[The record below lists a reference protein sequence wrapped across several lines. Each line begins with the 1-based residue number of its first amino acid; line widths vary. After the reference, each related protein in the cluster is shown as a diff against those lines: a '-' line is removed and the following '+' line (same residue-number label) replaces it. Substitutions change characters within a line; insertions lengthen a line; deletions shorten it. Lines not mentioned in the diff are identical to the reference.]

1 MKKKSLRKESLY
13 KIFDLGVMLGIRTPS
28 KSWPK
33 CSFVK
38 LLDKIFSRR
47 KDLIE
52 SVYFHILLC
61 TINFRDS
68 RRNDGF
74 IRNTPILFA
83 SFLFISIYC
92 SDDGRIRGRRDFYF
106 AGIRKQTRSNNDSRD
121 IYVKYFQNWN
131 RIFHTLQCKF
141 QFLRN
146 SKNEYQIYLSN
157 SLVFRSKSL
166 LSNELIPGSEFVKYF
181 CDSGSYVKKEYMV
194 EESIMDPAPIQTTT
208 SNDSSRLETM
218 KFYEEYLED
227 RGNLDFSTSQQEVER
242 VGIINSGKYIY
253 QIFLKLFSIRRFG
266 GSIGR
271 KLDRIPVRDIRNRY
285 YSDNYIQKDGII
297 TNSSPNSYKYYSR
310 LLWNYFLP
318 INPVYNIIQPNFI
331 TSHRIYGFR
340 KGWKYLLP
348 EITHLSP
355 LIHPSSKNS
364 NIFVNQIKLKRDLM
378 KGNNQLNLSMDRS
391 IKIRD
396 LNSLFLSLPSERI
409 RNTNSNYNLE
419 NELINDYFFT
429 PIYIKSLNSYNSIGS
444 RYSKYLSQLLK
455 NLSVKKLFSGSICNQ
470 GRGKITHE
478 YSMGREAVVMKSSV
492 WNIETYKNTISQI
505 YKWIDKIYNWIIFKS
520 SKRFVPSNLSKEF
533 KSLELF
539 KTLIRNDYFEGI
551 DRVPNSS
558 QVSTIDSDLRSVYNQ
573 SFHRSGKYLDREFL
587 MNSFTV
593 WEFSNDWV
601 IKSLIAGTKNHRVN
615 PELLNCTTNHGLVTI
630 PDLRLNCD
638 KRFLFHPGN
647 MCIRDCDII
656 YSQALR
662 DLSKWD
668 DFASAIA
675 IKKYFSFGKDNYM
688 LAKSQLCT
696 IVSSGM
702 LYEDLDGVKSKSFCV
717 ICYQLLIKY
726 LCTKIYLKDFVR
738 IMPVSGPYGG
748 MVEKSHRD
756 MLSYVSLMRGGNRK
770 ISQLVKRIPSYFGYE
785 DSEYGIENEVPEGGS
800 AFSISNRPLNFYLF
814 ERPFFSSGKYMS
826 WFFTPEWWEYHIHPF
841 LGIFREASSAIK
853 NYCESFWS
861 YHIRIMEKTLVNSLK
876 KGRDLYDSDF
886 VWASDSFFD
895 EKDKVVS
902 KFNRLDSRL
911 ISSWNWLWTVLILA
925 SFMLLSQ
932 QNPISILIG
941 SDSLCL
947 WEHFETIEYLADT
960 SRAFYSNGSMS
971 LNEARSNK
979 IENLIIY
986 LLENLKHCIRN
997 IRFYL
1002 LTKRRLDEWLIN
1014 NKGLDLSRRGKN
1026 LLVQSLITHTRI
1038 ERYGFELYPK
1048 RELLSNRS
1056 GYRVTNQQGFSYLRY
1071 LSEILK
1077 KNLIYYPLGLTNK
1090 WIYLASLEKMIFS
1103 QTLCRERKID
1113 ARIPQIPIPLQS
1125 GLYSANGILLVG
1137 PIETGRSF
1145 LIKNFAAD
1153 SCVPLL
1159 GIDMDRFLYNKPDII
1174 TDGWMNILVES
1185 LRRLN
1190 LILDLTRG
1198 MSSCMIWIRNIHRLD
1213 VNYPT
1218 WSIESEP
1225 TFLLGILLR
1234 YFQTNSRKTRAER
1247 NVIVIGSTHLPGKVD
1262 PALISTER
1270 LDRVINTRVC
1280 NKSRRKNHFFI
1291 LLDKNNLR
1299 LINNLLYHNVYS
1311 RTTGYSI
1318 RDLSVLTNEVSLIS
1332 IMRNKS
1338 FVCADTIELAFR
1350 RQIFRFTHTN
1360 NQSHLSHNFGVLF
1373 YKIGK
1378 AIIQNILIKKSFTNL
1393 LSISNYLWK
1402 KNFYY
1407 LSQWYL
1413 ELSIDNSIMKELTIL
1428 IHILNC
1434 LAGIAARDSW
1444 FLPEKNSDT
1453 LIPLDKSLENDL
1465 SLASS
1470 ILESFPMEFSWLENR
1485 GTQFVN
1491 HEQRETKILSTK
1503 SYSSIIQNG
1512 LFTISDSS
1520 TIRLRNNYEYKSL
1533 VFQQKSLL
1541 GGRNFEFQ
1549 NTAWSPRS
1557 WRLSFSRSHL
1567 FDWMK
1572 RPNDSEFPHEF
1583 NFLRSREYTILDN
1596 LGVNNHPN
1604 QLMEGREDQLI
1615 YERILPRVRKRNVQ
1629 ELELRLEQI
1638 LLDEQ
1643 SEISGFFQSSIQYR
1657 MEHLGV
1663 GNKPRFFI
1671 GKRILW
1677 DPTGSSI
1684 PIRNFIFSRRDFF
1697 VDEEMSR
1704 RLYVTYGV
1712 RRERER
1718 SLFNHRIKRF
1728 FLRRGYNKEL
1738 IDNLSIRWWNQFSIG
1753 EGRNIE
1759 KWKRIEEIGARSRR
1773 PQVFTPVYLYQRWLI
1788 ENLPEKFPRLE
1799 LVTQRQRWLGITNPL
1814 LTSSFTHTALSESYQ
1829 YLLGFFSSN
1838 KILLDRAT
1846 EMLFMKKRLLGN
1858 EIGYL
1863 IHNRNMR
1870 NS

>member
-1 MKKKSLRKESLY
+1 MKQKSLRKESLY
-13 KIFDLGVMLGIRTPS
+13 KIFDLGGMLGIRTQS
-28 KSWPK
+28 KSWSK

-38 LLDKIFSRR
+38 LLGKIFSRR
-47 KDLIE
+47 KGLIK
-52 SVYFHILLC
+52 SVYFHILLPP
-61 TINFRDS
+61 INFRDS

-74 IRNTPILFA
+74 IRNTPLLFA
-83 SFLFISIYC
+83 SFLLISIYC
-92 SDDGRIRGRRDFYF
+92 SDNGRVRGRRDFYF
-106 AGIRKQTRSNNDSRD
+106 TEIQRQTRSNSDYTD
-121 IYVKYFQNWN
+121 IYVKYSQSLDK
-131 RIFHTLQCKF
+131 IFHTLQCKF
-141 QFLRN
+141 QFLRD
-146 SKNEYQIYLSN
+146 SKNEYKIYLSN
-157 SLVFRSKSL
+157 SLVFRGKSL
-166 LSNELIPGSEFVKYF
+166 LGHKLIPRSEFVKYL
-181 CDSGSYVKKEYMV
+181 CDSGSYVREGYIG
-194 EESIMDPAPIQTTT
+194 EESIMDPASIQTTT
-208 SNDSSRLETM
+208 SNDSSCLETM
-218 KFYEEYLED
+218 KFYGGYL
-227 RGNLDFSTSQQEVER
+227 GNGGSLDFLTSQQER
-242 VGIINSGKYIY
+242 VGIINYVKYIY
-253 QIFLKLFSIRRFG
+253 QIFLKLFSIRGLG
-266 GSIGR
+266 GSIG
-271 KLDRIPVRDIRNRY
+271 KNFDRIPMRDIRNRY
-285 YSDNYIQKDGII
+285 YSDNYVEKDGII
-297 TNSSPNSYKYYSR
+297 TNSSPNSHKYYSR
-310 LLWNYFLP
+310 LLCNYLLP

-340 KGWKYLLP
+340 KGSKYLLP
-348 EITHLSP
+348 EIIHLSP

-364 NIFVNQIKLKRDLM
+364 NIFVNQIKLKRDLTR
-378 KGNNQLNLSMDRS
+378 GDNQLNLSMDRS

-396 LNSLFLSLPSERI
+396 FNSLFLSLPLERI
-409 RNTNSNYNLE
+409 IDTKSNYNCE
-419 NELINDYFFT
+419 NELINDYFLT
-429 PIYIKSLNSYNSIGS
+429 SIYIKSLNFYDYIGS
-444 RYSKYLSQLLK
+444 SYPKYLSQLSK
-455 NLSVKKLFSGSICNQ
+455 NLSVKKLFFGSICNHGQ
-470 GRGKITHE
+470 GKITHK
-478 YSMGREAVVMKSSV
+478 YSMGREAVVMKSSI
-492 WNIETYKNTISQI
+492 WHIETYKNTISQI
-505 YKWIDKIYNWIIFKS
+505 YKWIDKICNWIIFNS
-520 SKRFVPSNLSKEF
+520 SKRFVPSNLSREF
-533 KSLELF
+533 KSLESF
-539 KTLIRNDYFEGI
+539 KTFIRNDYFEGI

-558 QVSTIDSDLRSVYNQ
+558 GVSTIDSDLRSVYNQ
-573 SFHRSGKYLDREFL
+573 SFHRSRKYLNGEFL
-587 MNSFTV
+587 MNSFAV
-593 WEFSNDWV
+593 RQISNDWV
-601 IKSLIAGTKNHRVN
+601 IKSLIVETKNHKVN
-615 PELLNCTTNHGLVTI
+615 PKSLDCTTNHELVTI
-630 PDLRLNCD
+630 PDFRLNCD
-638 KRFLFHPGN
+638 KRFLFHPGD

-656 YSQALR
+656 YSKALR
-662 DLSKWD
+662 DLSKSNE
-668 DFASAIA
+668 FASAIA
-675 IKKYFSFGKDNYM
+675 RKKYFSFEKDNSM

-696 IVSSGM
+696 ILSSGM
-702 LYEDLDGVKSKSFCV
+702 LYEDLYGVKSKSFCI
-717 ICYQLLIKY
+717 ICYQLLIKKY
-726 LCTKIYLKDFVR
+726 FCTKIYLKNFVR
-738 IMPVSGPYGG
+738 IMPVSGSDDEI
-748 MVEKSHRD
+748 VEKSHCD
-756 MLSYVSLMRGGNRK
+756 VLSYVSLVRGGNRK
-770 ISQLVKRIPSYFGYE
+770 ISQLVKRIPSYFVYE
-785 DSEYGIENEVPEGGS
+785 DSESEIGDGVPEGGS
-800 AFSISNRPLNFYLF
+800 ASSIFNRSPNSYLF
-814 ERPFFSSGKYMS
+814 ARPISSGKYMS
-826 WFFTPEWWEYHIHPF
+826 WFFTPEWWEYHTHPF
-841 LGIFREASSAIK
+841 LGIFREVSSTIK
-853 NYCESFWS
+853 NYFEFFWC
-861 YHIRIMEKTLVNSLK
+861 YHIRIIEKILLNSLK
-876 KGRDLYDSDF
+876 KGKDLYDSDF

-895 EKDKVVS
+895 EEEVVS
-902 KFNRLDSRL
+902 ELNRLDSRF
-911 ISSWNWLWTVLILA
+911 ISSWNWLWTVIILV

-947 WEHFETIEYLADT
+947 WEHFETIEYLTDT

-979 IENLIIY
+979 MENSIIY
-986 LLENLKHCIRN
+986 FLEILKHFVRN

-1002 LTKRRLDEWLIN
+1002 LTKRWLDEWLIN
-1014 NKGLDLSRRGKN
+1014 NKSLDLSRRGKN
-1026 LLVQSLITHTRI
+1026 LLVQSLITHTRMK
-1038 ERYGFELYPK
+1038 RYGFELYPK

-1071 LSEILK
+1071 LSEILRK
-1077 KNLIYYPLGLTNK
+1077 KLIYYPLGLTNK
-1090 WIYLASLEKMIFS
+1090 WIYLVSLEKMIFS

-1137 PIETGRSF
+1137 PIETGRSY

-1174 TDGWMNILVES
+1174 TDSWMNILVES

-1190 LILDLTRG
+1190 LILDFTRG
-1198 MSSCMIWIRNIHRLD
+1198 MSPCMIWIRNIHRLD
-1213 VNYPT
+1213 VNNPT

-1234 YFQTNSRKTRAER
+1234 YFQTNSIKTRAEK
-1247 NVIVIGSTHLPGKVD
+1247 NLIVIGSTHLPGKVD
-1262 PALISTER
+1262 PALISAER
-1270 LDRVINTRVC
+1270 LDRIINTRVC

-1299 LINNLLYHNVYS
+1299 FINNLLYHNVDS

-1332 IMRNKS
+1332 ITKNKL
-1338 FVCADTIELAFR
+1338 FVCADTIELASR

-1360 NQSHLSHNFGVLF
+1360 NQSHLRHNFGVLF

-1378 AIIQNILIKKSFTNL
+1378 AIIQNILITKSFTNL

-1413 ELSIDNSIMKELTIL
+1413 ELSIDNSIMKEFTIL

-1470 ILESFPMEFSWLENR
+1470 ILESFPMECSWLENR

-1491 HEQRETKILSTK
+1491 HERRETKILSTK

-1512 LFTISDSS
+1512 LFSISGSS
-1520 TIRLRNNYEYKSL
+1520 TIRLRNNSKYKSL
-1533 VFQQKSLL
+1533 VFQRKLLL

-1557 WRLSFSRSHL
+1557 WRLSFYRSHL

-1583 NFLRSREYTILDN
+1583 NFLRGREYTILDN

-1604 QLMEGREDQLI
+1604 QLMEGRKDQLI
-1615 YERILPRVRKRNVQ
+1615 YERILPRVRRRNVQ
-1629 ELELRLEQI
+1629 ELEFRLEQI
-1638 LLDEQ
+1638 LLEEQ
-1643 SEISGFFQSSIQYR
+1643 SEISGFFQSSLQYR
-1657 MEHLGV
+1657 MEYLGV

-1684 PIRNFIFSRRDFF
+1684 RIRNFIFSRRDFF

-1738 IDNLSIRWWNQFSIG
+1738 IDNLSVRWWNQLSIG
-1753 EGRNIE
+1753 EGRNIG

-1814 LTSSFTHTALSESYQ
+1814 STSSFTHTTLSESYQ

-1838 KILLDRAT
+1838 KMLLDRAT

-1863 IHNRNMR
+1863 IHNRNIK

>member
-1 MKKKSLRKESLY
+1 MKQKSLRKESLY
-13 KIFDLGVMLGIRTPS
+13 KIFDLGGMLGIRTPS
-28 KSWPK
+28 KSWSK

-38 LLDKIFSRR
+38 LLGKIFSRR
-47 KDLIE
+47 KGLIE
-52 SVYFHILLC
+52 SVYFHILLSP
-61 TINFRDS
+61 INFRNS
-68 RRNDGF
+68 RRTDGF
-74 IRNTPILFA
+74 IRNIPILFA

-92 SDDGRIRGRRDFYF
+92 SDNGRVRGQRDFYF
-106 AGIRKQTRSNNDSRD
+106 TGIRRQTRSKNDYRD
-121 IYVKYFQNWN
+121 IYVKYSQSLD
-131 RIFHTLQCKF
+131 RIFHTIQCKF
-141 QFLRN
+141 QILRD
-146 SKNEYQIYLSN
+146 SKNEYEIYFSN
-157 SLVFRSKSL
+157 SLVFRGKSL
-166 LSNELIPGSEFVKYF
+166 LGYELIPRSEFVKYF
-181 CDSGSYVKKEYMV
+181 YDSGSYVKERYMG
-194 EESIMDPAPIQTTT
+194 EESIMDPALIQTTT
-208 SNDSSRLETM
+208 SNDSSCLETM
-218 KFYEEYLED
+218 KFYRRYLAN
-227 RGNLDFSTSQQEVER
+227 GGGLYFSTAQQER
-242 VGIINSGKYIY
+242 VGILNSGKYIY
-253 QIFLKLFSIRRFG
+253 QIFLKLFSIRG
-266 GSIGR
+266 LVESIG
-271 KLDRIPVRDIRNRY
+271 KNFDRTPVRDIRNRY
-285 YSDNYIQKDGII
+285 YSDNYVEKDGII
-297 TNSSPNSYKYYSR
+297 TITSPNSHKYYSR
-310 LLWNYFLP
+310 LMWNYFLP

-331 TSHRIYGFR
+331 MNHRIYRSR
-340 KGWKYLLP
+340 KEWKYLLS

-364 NIFVNQIKLKRDLM
+364 NIFVNQIKLKRDLTR
-378 KGNNQLNLSMDRS
+378 GDNQLNLSMDRS
-391 IKIRD
+391 IKIRN
-396 LNSLFLSLPSERI
+396 LNSLFLLLPSERI
-409 RNTNSNYNLE
+409 IDTKSNYNRK
-419 NELINDYFFT
+419 NELINDYFLT
-429 PIYIKSLNSYNSIGS
+429 SIYIKSLNYYNSIGS
-444 RYSKYLSQLLK
+444 RYPKYLSQLLK
-455 NLSVKKLFSGSICNQ
+455 NLSGKKFFSGSICNYGQ
-470 GRGKITHE
+470 GKITHE
-478 YSMGREAVVMKSSV
+478 YSMGREAIVMKNSI
-492 WNIETYKNTISQI
+492 WNIKTYKNKISQI
-505 YKWIDKIYNWIIFKS
+505 YKWIDKICNWIIFNS
-520 SKRFVPSNLSKEF
+520 SKRFVPSNLSREF
-533 KSLELF
+533 KSLESF
-539 KTLIRNDYFEGI
+539 KTFIRNDYFEGI

-558 QVSTIDSDLRSVYNQ
+558 QVSTIDSSLRSVYNQ
-573 SFHRSGKYLDREFL
+573 SFHRSGKYLDRDFV
-587 MNSFTV
+587 MNSFAV
-593 WEFSNDWV
+593 WEISNDWV
-601 IKSLIAGTKNHRVN
+601 IKSLITETKNHRVN
-615 PELLNCTTNHGLVTI
+615 PESLDCTTNHGLVTI
-630 PDLRLNCD
+630 PDFRLNCD
-638 KRFLFHPGN
+638 KRFLFHSGN
-647 MCIRDCDII
+647 ICIRDCDII
-656 YSQALR
+656 YSQALK
-662 DLSKWD
+662 DLSKSD
-668 DFASAIA
+668 EFALAIA
-675 IKKYFSFGKDNYM
+675 RKKYFSFRKDNYM

-696 IVSSGM
+696 ILSSGM

-717 ICYQLLIKY
+717 ICYKLLIKNF
-726 LCTKIYLKDFVR
+726 CTKIYLKDFVR
-738 IMPVSGPYGG
+738 IMPVSGPDGG
-748 MVEKSHRD
+748 IVEKSHRD
-756 MLSYVSLMRGGNRK
+756 VLSYVSLMRGENRK
-770 ISQLVKRIPSYFGYE
+770 ISQLVKRIPSYFGYA
-785 DSEYGIENEVPEGGS
+785 DSEYEVGNGVPEVGS
-800 AFSISNRPLNFYLF
+800 ASSIFNRSSNFYLF
-814 ERPFFSSGKYMS
+814 ARPISSGKYMS
-826 WFFTPEWWEYHIHPF
+826 WFFTPEWWGYHTHPF
-841 LGIFREASSAIK
+841 LVIFRKVSSAIK
-853 NYCESFWS
+853 NYFESFGF
-861 YHIRIMEKTLVNSLK
+861 YHIRIIEKTLVNSLK
-876 KGRDLYDSDF
+876 KGKDLYDSDF

-895 EKDKVVS
+895 EEQEIVS

-911 ISSWNWLWTVLILA
+911 MSSWNWLWTVLTLV
-925 SFMLLSQ
+925 SLMLLSQ

-947 WEHFETIEYLADT
+947 WEHFETIEYLTDT

-979 IENLIIY
+979 IENSIIY
-986 LLENLKHCIRN
+986 LLENLKHCVRN

-1002 LTKRRLDEWLIN
+1002 LTKRRLNEWVIN

-1026 LLVQSLITHTRI
+1026 LLVQSLITHTRM

-1071 LSEILK
+1071 LSEILRK
-1077 KNLIYYPLGLTNK
+1077 KLIYYPLGLTNK
-1090 WIYLASLEKMIFS
+1090 WIYFASLEKMIFS

-1113 ARIPQIPIPLQS
+1113 ARIPQIPIPPQS

-1137 PIETGRSF
+1137 PIETGRSY

-1153 SCVPLL
+1153 SCVPLI

-1174 TDGWMNILVES
+1174 TDSWMNILVES

-1190 LILDLTRG
+1190 LILDFTRE
-1198 MSSCMIWIRNIHRLD
+1198 MSPCMIWIRNIHRLD
-1213 VNYPT
+1213 VNHRT

-1234 YFQTNSRKTRAER
+1234 YFQTNSIKTRAEKSL
-1247 NVIVIGSTHLPGKVD
+1247 IVIGSTHLPGKVD

-1291 LLDKNNLR
+1291 LLDKKNIR
-1299 LINNLLYHNVYS
+1299 LINNLLYHNVDS
-1311 RTTGYSI
+1311 RTMGYSI

-1332 IMRNKS
+1332 ITRNKS
-1338 FVCADTIELAFR
+1338 FVCTDTIELASR

-1360 NQSHLSHNFGVLF
+1360 NQSHLRHNFGVLF

-1413 ELSIDNSIMKELTIL
+1413 ELSIDNSIMKEFTIL
-1428 IHILNC
+1428 IYILNC

-1444 FLPEKNSDT
+1444 FLPEKNSDN

-1470 ILESFPMEFSWLENR
+1470 ILESFPIEFSWLENS

-1491 HEQRETKILSTK
+1491 NERRETKILSTK
-1503 SYSSIIQNG
+1503 NYSSIIQNG
-1512 LFTISDSS
+1512 LFAISGSG
-1520 TIRLRNNYEYKSL
+1520 TIRVRNNSEYKSL
-1533 VFQQKSLL
+1533 VFQRKLLL

-1583 NFLRSREYTILDN
+1583 NFLRGREYTILDN

-1604 QLMEGREDQLI
+1604 QLMEGRKDQLI
-1615 YERILPRVRKRNVQ
+1615 YERILPRVRRRNVQ

-1638 LLDEQ
+1638 LLEEQ
-1643 SEISGFFQSSIQYR
+1643 SEISGFFQSSLQYR
-1657 MEHLGV
+1657 MEHRGV

-1684 PIRNFIFSRRDFF
+1684 QMRNFIFSRRDFF

-1738 IDNLSIRWWNQFSIG
+1738 IDNLSVRWWNQLSVV

-1799 LVTQRQRWLGITNPL
+1799 LVTQRQRWLGIINPL
-1814 LTSSFTHTALSESYQ
+1814 STSSFTHTVLSESYQ

-1846 EMLFMKKRLLGN
+1846 EMLFMKKRLLRN

-1863 IHNRNMR
+1863 IHNRNMK

>member
-1 MKKKSLRKESLY
+1 MKQKSLRKKSLY

-38 LLDKIFSRR
+38 LLGKIFSRR

-52 SVYFHILLC
+52 SVYFHILLP

-92 SDDGRIRGRRDFYF
+92 SDNGRIRGRRDFYF
-106 AGIRKQTRSNNDSRD
+106 AGIRKQTRSNNDYRN
-121 IYVKYFQNWN
+121 IYVKYSQSLN
-131 RIFHTLQCKF
+131 RLLHTLQCKF

-146 SKNEYQIYLSN
+146 SNNEYENYLSN
-157 SLVFRSKSL
+157 SLIFRSKSL
-166 LSNELIPGSEFVKYF
+166 LSHELIPGSEFVKYF
-181 CDSGSYVKKEYMV
+181 CHSGSYVKKGYI
-194 EESIMDPAPIQTTT
+194 SIMDLAPIQTTF
-208 SNDSSRLETM
+208 SNDSSCLETM

-227 RGNLDFSTSQQEVER
+227 VGDLDFLTSQQEGKR

-253 QIFLKLFSIRRFG
+253 QIFLKLFSIRRLG
-266 GSIGR
+266 RSIG
-271 KLDRIPVRDIRNRY
+271 KNLDRIPVRDIRNRY
-285 YSDNYIQKDGII
+285 YSDHYIQKDGIA
-297 TNSSPNSYKYYSR
+297 TNYSPNSHKYYSK

-318 INPVYNIIQPNFI
+318 INPVYNIIQPKFI

-348 EITHLSP
+348 EITHLSS
-355 LIHPSSKNS
+355 LLHPSSRNS
-364 NIFVNQIKLKRDLM
+364 KIFVNQIKLKQDLTR
-378 KGNNQLNLSMDRS
+378 GNNQLNISMDRS

-409 RNTNSNYNLE
+409 RNTNSNYNRE
-419 NELINDYFFT
+419 NELINDYFIT
-429 PIYIKSLNSYNSIGS
+429 SIYIKSWNSFNSIGNC
-444 RYSKYLSQLLK
+444 YSKDLRQLLK

-478 YSMGREAVVMKSSV
+478 YSMGREAVVMKSYI

-505 YKWIDKIYNWIIFKS
+505 YKWIDKIYNWIIFNS
-520 SKRFVPSNLSKEF
+520 SKKIVPSNLLREF

-539 KTLIRNDYFEGI
+539 TTLIRNDYFEGI
-551 DRVPNSS
+551 ERVSNSS
-558 QVSTIDSDLRSVYNQ
+558 QVSTIESDLRFGYNQ
-573 SFHRSGKYLDREFL
+573 SFHRSEKYLDREFL
-587 MNSFTV
+587 MNSFTIG
-593 WEFSNDWV
+593 EFFNDCV
-601 IKSLIAGTKNHRVN
+601 IKSLIAETKNHRRN

-630 PDLRLNCD
+630 LNLRLNCN

-647 MCIRDCDII
+647 MYSQNRDII
-656 YSQALR
+656 YYQALR
-662 DLSKWD
+662 DLSKSD

-675 IKKYFSFGKDNYM
+675 RKKYFSFGKDNYI
-688 LAKSQLCT
+688 LAKLQLCT
-696 IVSSGM
+696 IVLSGM
-702 LYEDLDGVKSKSFCV
+702 LYEDLNGVNSKSCCV

-748 MVEKSHRD
+748 MVEKSHRN
-756 MLSYVSLMRGGNRK
+756 MLSYVSLMRGENRK

-785 DSEYGIENEVPEGGS
+785 DSEYGIKNGVPGDES
-800 AFSISNRPLNFYLF
+800 ASSIFNRSLNFYLVA
-814 ERPFFSSGKYMS
+814 RPFSYRKYMS
-826 WFFTPEWWEYHIHPF
+826 WFFTPEWWGYHTHPF
-841 LGIFREASSAIK
+841 LGLFREASSALK
-853 NYCESFWS
+853 NSFESFWS

-876 KGRDLYDSDF
+876 KGSNLYDSDF

-895 EKDKVVS
+895 EENKVVS

-911 ISSWNWLWTVLILA
+911 ISSWNWLWTVFILA

-979 IENLIIY
+979 IENSIIY
-986 LLENLKHCIRN
+986 LLGNLKHCMRN
-997 IRFYL
+997 IQFYL
-1002 LTKRRLDEWLIN
+1002 LTKRQLDEWLIN
-1014 NKGLDLSRRGKN
+1014 NKSLDLSRRGKN

-1038 ERYGFELYPK
+1038 ERYGFKLYSK

-1056 GYRVTNQQGFSYLRY
+1056 GYRVTNQQGYSYLQY
-1071 LSEILK
+1071 LSQILR

-1113 ARIPQIPIPLQS
+1113 AKLPQIPLPLQS

-1174 TDGWMNILVES
+1174 TDSWMNILVES

-1190 LILDLTRG
+1190 LILDFTRG

-1234 YFQTNSRKTRAER
+1234 YFQTNSIKTRAER
-1247 NVIVIGSTHLPGKVD
+1247 NLIVIGSTHLPGKVD

-1291 LLDKNNLR
+1291 LLAKNNLR
-1299 LINNLLYHNVYS
+1299 LINKLLYHNVYS

-1332 IMRNKS
+1332 ITRNKS

-1360 NQSHLSHNFGVLF
+1360 NQSHFRHNFGVLF

-1413 ELSIDNSIMKELTIL
+1413 ELSTDNSIMKEFTIL

-1444 FLPEKNSDT
+1444 FLPEKTSDT
-1453 LIPLDKSLENDL
+1453 FIPLDKSLENDL

-1491 HEQRETKILSTK
+1491 HEQRETKILSTR

-1512 LFTISDSS
+1512 LFCISDSS
-1520 TIRLRNNYEYKSL
+1520 TIRLRNNSEYKSL
-1533 VFQQKSLL
+1533 IFQQKTLL
-1541 GGRNFEFQ
+1541 GGRNFAFQ

-1572 RPNDSEFPHEF
+1572 RPNDSEFSHGF
-1583 NFLRSREYTILDN
+1583 KFLRSREYTILDN

-1604 QLMEGREDQLI
+1604 TLMEEREDQLI

-1629 ELELRLEQI
+1629 ELEFRLEQI

-1643 SEISGFFQSSIQYR
+1643 SEISGFFQSSLQYR

-1684 PIRNFIFSRRDFF
+1684 PIHNFIFSRRDFF

-1718 SLFNHRIKRF
+1718 SRFNHRIKRF
-1728 FLRRGYNKEL
+1728 FLRRGYNKKL
-1738 IDNLSIRWWNQFSIG
+1738 IDNLSVRWWNQFSIG

-1814 LTSSFTHTALSESYQ
+1814 STSSFTHTALSESYQ

-1838 KILLDRAT
+1838 KILLDRT
-1846 EMLFMKKRLLGN
+1846 TKMLFMKKRLLGN

-1863 IHNRNMR
+1863 INNRNMR
-1870 NS
+1870 NH